1 MSLIDLNG
9 NKFSKKNKPGED
21 ILNGIIKCQN
31 PECKCLFFQQSF
43 MLKKVTTLENPKL
56 EQDSIGVIPVF
67 ICMECG
73 TVLNQSKI

>member
-9 NKFSKKNKPGED
+9 NTFNPKTSKQDVLKD
-21 ILNGIIKCQN
+21 IIKCQN

-43 MLKKVTTLENPKL
+43 MLKKVSKLENPKL
-56 EQDSIGVIPVF
+56 QEDSLGVIPVF

-73 TVLNQSKI
+73 TVLNQTKI